1 MILELPIEVPISAP
15 IICDMMYIFT
25 LSPFFNL
32 IKATVT
38 EGLRCPPVKGAAA
51 DTAK

>member
-1 MILELPIEVPISAP
+1 MDVPIKAP
-15 IICDMMYIFT
+15 ITCDKIYIFT
-25 LSPFFNL
+25 FSPFFNL

-38 EGLRCPPVKGAAA
+38 EGFRWPPENGAAV